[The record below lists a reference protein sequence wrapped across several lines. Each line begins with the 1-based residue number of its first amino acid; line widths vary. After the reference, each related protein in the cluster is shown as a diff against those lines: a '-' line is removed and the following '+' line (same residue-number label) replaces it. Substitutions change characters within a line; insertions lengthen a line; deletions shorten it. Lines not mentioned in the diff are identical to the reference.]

1 MLALYPR
8 MIIKAFSKDNKA
20 TVFGIAD
27 ILKLYYDNTYNEKLE
42 KAIECIILFSL
53 ANPEEAEQTSKQMI
67 DSLYDLLYECLPH
80 FKRMTIGEF
89 KAIIIRQTRSWI
101 KNNRLKE
108 GFSRSPDIYEHCFIF
123 CLYSYINALRRVE
136 TMKDNNS
143 LKGDKKTFVEDSIR
157 QQKPWSCI
165 EVNTGDYD
173 N

>member
-1 MLALYPR
+1 
-8 MIIKAFSKDNKA
+8 
-20 TVFGIAD
+20 
-27 ILKLYYDNTYNEKLE
+27 
-42 KAIECIILFSL
+42 
-53 ANPEEAEQTSKQMI
+53 MI

-157 QQKPWSCI
+157 QQKP
-165 EVNTGDYD
+165 
-173 N
+173 